1 MTCVAFVNDS
11 PRINSGL
18 DTQITLSSP
27 DENLF
32 DIRKYYINLEEG
44 KVYWDTKR
52 IGKQN
57 YFTFEQI
64 YQIHKN
70 INHQFSKEY
79 ATKKFVIEIYNL
91 NKSVQSIILE
101 CADEYSRDVIMD
113 GFQLL
118 HKEFKY
124 KQLKKRNRM
133 D

>member
-1 MTCVAFVNDS
+1 MDKEEKEFLKCFKLMMMEGIIMRKKSKYSGFV
-11 PRINSGL
+11 
-18 DTQITLSSP
+18 
-27 DENLF
+27 F
-32 DIRKYYINLEEG
+32 RKYYINLEEE
-44 KVYWDTKR
+44 KVYWETKR

-70 INHQFSKEY
+70 INHKFSKEY

-101 CADEYSRDVIMD
+101 CADEHSRNVIMD
-113 GFQLL
+113 GFLLL

-124 KQLKKRNRM
+124 KKLKKRNRK